1 MAQLIEQSLLI
12 PEVRSSNPVMVNLL
26 NKPIYCQ
33 LYWKDEN
40 KEKEAGNRH
49 FLMLVPTYT
58 SLFKT
63 IILIEEITFLLASS
77 VTRLGDLLDFGQLFD
92 AFGNNS
98 YHFSSEIIFGQLL

>member
-49 FLMLVPTYT
+49 FLMLVH
-58 SLFKT
+58 LFKT

-92 AFGNNS
+92 AFGNN
-98 YHFSSEIIFGQLL
+98 